1 MEDNETQIAIRN
13 TAHQKSQMGN
23 ATINNSLSH
32 LDRRR
37 SRRKSREFLKIH
49 RENVKRRSTG
59 TDTATG
65 SGTGSGYGS
74 TTSTSSCVSG
84 GAVDAGEG
92 DEESEKEEV
101 ERKIKALQRI
111 VPGGESLGVDK
122 LFDETAGY
130 ILALQCQLKAMRTLA
145 AFVEG
150 LEKRKFGG

>member
-13 TAHQKSQMGN
+13 TTHQKPQMGN

-32 LDRRR
+32 LGQR
-37 SRRKSREFLKIH
+37 SRIRRKSTEFLN
-49 RENVKRRSTG
+49 RENVKRRRN
-59 TDTATG
+59 TG
-65 SGTGSGYGS
+65 SGS
-74 TTSTSSCVSG
+74 TSTSCEKEEEEEEEEG
-84 GAVDAGEG
+84 GG
-92 DEESEKEEV
+92 ESEKEEV

-130 ILALQCQLKAMRTLA
+130 IMALQCQLKTMRTLA

-150 LEKRKFGG
+150 LEKSKFGG